1 MASLCDLFTATFH
14 NGQLAITLTF
24 WRIRLRIEEL
34 NPQFGANPMHLFR
47 RILAP
52 VIKIDGFRHAIARNR
67 LAQGMLDDDLIQCGI
82 ESGIHHIAG

>member
-1 MASLCDLFTATFH
+1 
-14 NGQLAITLTF
+14 
-24 WRIRLRIEEL
+24 
-34 NPQFGANPMHLFR
+34 MHLFR

-82 ESGIHHIAG
+82 ESGIHHITAGIVDEGDQIGLLFGAFWTDGQIRSIFNVALIPISE